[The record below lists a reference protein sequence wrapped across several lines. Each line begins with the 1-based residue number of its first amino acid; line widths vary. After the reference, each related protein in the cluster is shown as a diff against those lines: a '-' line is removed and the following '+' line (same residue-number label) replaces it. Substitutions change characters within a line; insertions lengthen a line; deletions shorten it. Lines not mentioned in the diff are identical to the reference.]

1 MQFFQVSSDFIY
13 SPLLNRVENKFGL
26 AGIGFYFKAVAMI
39 KLMDGSAPKINL
51 LSLRNTGLRWV
62 EAEDILDNYDLFE
75 KDHRGNYILR
85 GNSPENGLVEARSH
99 KSSRTGATGAGTPA
113 GAEAPGSAGTE
124 AGTAAGA
131 EASAGASAEAGSA
144 QVLVDPLKT
153 IKEETIKRE
162 INAEEAFLRF
172 MNNQCPHLLNF
183 EEPLTF
189 DQLKTLRQAFSE
201 AEIKSVLKDMNNK
214 VGLEYKFR
222 SCYDTARNWLEARA
236 RNI

>member
-39 KLMDGSAPKINL
+39 KLMNDSAPKINL

-85 GNSPENGLVEARSH
+85 DNSPENGLVGARSH
-99 KSSRTGATGAGTPA
+99 KSSRTGATGAGAPA

-172 MNNQCPHLLNF
+172 MNNQCPHLLKF

-214 VGLEYKFR
+214 VSLEYKFR

>member
-113 GAEAPGSAGTE
+113 GAEAPGSAGAE
-124 AGTAAGA
+124 AGA
-131 EASAGASAEAGSA
+131 EASAEAGSA

-172 MNNQCPHLLNF
+172 MNNQCQHLLNF

>member
-1 MQFFQVSSDFIY
+1 M
-13 SPLLNRVENKFGL
+13 RVENKFGL

-39 KLMDGSAPKINL
+39 KLMNDSAPKINL

-113 GAEAPGSAGTE
+113 GAEAPGGAGTE
-124 AGTAAGA
+124 AGTAAG
-131 EASAGASAEAGSA
+131 AEAGSA

-153 IKEETIKRE
+153 IIEETIKRE

-222 SCYDTARNWLEARA
+222 NCYDTARNWLEARA
-236 RNI
+236 RNN